1 MFCSLSVQFNL
12 TILVVPEYVSEV
24 RRLVRVK
31 PFADALL
38 VFGIHLLPEQD
49 LAD

>member
-1 MFCSLSVQFNL
+1 ML
-12 TILVVPEYVSEV
+12 ILKFLEYVSEV